1 MVTFG
6 TGIGS
11 ALFTRGVLVPNTE
24 FGHVELRG
32 HDAESPAPP
41 SAPSNL
47 HDLSWG
53 KWAERVE
60 EYLRHMEALLSPSLT
75 IVGGGISLQ
84 SDRWVP
90 RRPAS
95 APPSCP
101 RPCTTTPA
109 SSAPRCPPPAAR
121 PPAPPA
127 SAEPATGSAR
137 ARMADEQQQAGE
149 PAGQARAGPGRAGP
163 EPPRRRWLTAAG
175 AAVIVIAAAV
185 GITLAVSGG
194 GQTAACQPLA
204 PLSTLGSLQPAPAP
218 GPLGPEGVPVPAAA
232 VLASTATVASGQAV
246 DGISCQTDEQ
256 TLFHI
261 HAHLTVFVN
270 GSVRQVPAAI
280 GIPGAQATATPQG
293 PFIVPRALL
302 LLAAYARRRRHIHIE
317 SPVTRT
323 YTLGNFF
330 DEWGQPLSPDRVG
343 PARRPCPVAST
354 TARLYQRPSGD
365 IPLTAHAQIQLQVGT
380 PLVAPQQI
388 TFPSGL

>member
-1 MVTFG
+1 M
-6 TGIGS
+6 
-11 ALFTRGVLVPNTE
+11 
-24 FGHVELRG
+24 
-32 HDAESPAPP
+32 
-41 SAPSNL
+41 SN
-47 HDLSWG
+47 G
-53 KWAERVE
+53 
-60 EYLRHMEALLSPSLT
+60 
-75 IVGGGISLQ
+75 
-84 SDRWVP
+84 
-90 RRPAS
+90 RR
-95 APPSCP
+95 
-101 RPCTTTPA
+101 
-109 SSAPRCPPPAAR
+109 
-121 PPAPPA
+121 
-127 SAEPATGSAR
+127 ESAR
-137 ARMADEQQQAGE
+137 DRIARDRAE
-149 PAGQARAGPGRAGP
+149 QARSRR
-163 EPPRRRWLTAAG
+163 RRRWLTAAG

-194 GQTAACQPLA
+194 GSTAAGQPLA

-232 VLASTATVASGQAV
+232 PLASTATAASGQPV

-270 GSVRQVPAAI
+270 GSARQVPAAI

-293 PFIVPRALL
+293 PFIESGTCFYWLHTHAGDGI
-302 LLAAYARRRRHIHIE
+302 IHIE

-330 DEWGQPLSPDRVG
+330 DVWGQPLSADQVG
-343 PARRPCPVAST
+343 PAAGHVVAVYNGQV
-354 TARLYQRPSGD
+354 YQGNPRN